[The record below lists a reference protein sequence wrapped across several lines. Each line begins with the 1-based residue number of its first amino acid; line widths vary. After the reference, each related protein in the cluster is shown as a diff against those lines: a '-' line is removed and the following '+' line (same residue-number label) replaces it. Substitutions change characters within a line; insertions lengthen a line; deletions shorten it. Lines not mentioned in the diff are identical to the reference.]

1 MAENH
6 VQPIATAKA
15 SARMECASAILNTV
29 VWIVRKVSA
38 RYFVVVMGF
47 TEAVNVTVL
56 TAGKDLNVTLEPL
69 SV

>member
-6 VQPIATAKA
+6 VQLIVTVKA
-15 SARMECASAILNTV
+15 SARMEFVSAILNTV
-29 VWIVRKVSA
+29 VWTVRKVSA
-38 RYFVVVMGF
+38 HYFVVVTGC

>member
-1 MAENH
+1 MYNIFYFIF
-6 VQPIATAKA
+6 Q
-15 SARMECASAILNTV
+15 
-29 VWIVRKVSA
+29 VSA
-38 RYFVVVMGF
+38 HYFVVVTGC

>member
-1 MAENH
+1 MFRLFIFSTIFFFYFQVFAH
-6 VQPIATAKA
+6 YFA
-15 SARMECASAILNTV
+15 V
-29 VWIVRKVSA
+29 VT
-38 RYFVVVMGF
+38 GF